1 MKIKLPKQ
9 EKDGSVKLT
18 KQTTEWLK
26 AKFVEHHRA
35 IDAAETGRAI
45 SQKDYA
51 ISQKDYLQ
59 AQLIEDELGRR
70 GIQVEIIERK
80 IWDYKFTAKG
90 KKTWES
96 WP

>member
-18 KQTTEWLK
+18 KQTTDWLK
-26 AKFVEHHRA
+26 AKFIEHHRA
-35 IDAAETGRAI
+35 IDAAETGGV
-45 SQKDYA
+45 

-70 GIQVEIIERK
+70 GVQVDIVERK
-80 IWDYKFTAKG
+80 VFDYKFTVKG
-90 KKTWES
+90 KKT
-96 WP
+96 

>member
-1 MKIKLPKQ
+1 MMKIKLPKQ

-18 KQTTEWLK
+18 KQTTDWLK

-35 IDAAETGRAI
+35 IDAAELGPCRPN
-45 SQKDYA
+45 

-70 GIQVEIIERK
+70 GIQVEITERK
-80 IWDYKFTAKG
+80 VFDYKFTTKG
-90 KKTWES
+90 KKT
-96 WP
+96 

>member
-9 EKDGSVKLT
+9 EKDGSVRLT

-35 IDAAETGRAI
+35 IDAAETECRPN
-45 SQKDYA
+45 

-90 KKTWES
+90 KKAWES

>member
-18 KQTTEWLK
+18 KQTTDWLK

-35 IDAAETGRAI
+35 IDAAETGR
-45 SQKDYA
+45 A

-80 IWDYKFTAKG
+80 IWDYKFTVKG
-90 KKTWES
+90 KKT
-96 WP
+96 